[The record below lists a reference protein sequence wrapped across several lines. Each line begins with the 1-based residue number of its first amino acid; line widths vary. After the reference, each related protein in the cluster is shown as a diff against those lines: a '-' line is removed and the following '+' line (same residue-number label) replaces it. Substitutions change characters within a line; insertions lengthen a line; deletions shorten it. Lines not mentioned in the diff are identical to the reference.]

1 MHAASLKRLSPCRL
15 VCAALGQTARTCSH
29 GSRTRTSPASK
40 LGDECTEGSAL
51 MPATSGPHR
60 VALERGLRS
69 GFFRLRE
76 FKFRECMLRPCPA
89 TCHVAS
95 VFAAQDPNVSSVFPC
110 EIFMA
115 FATGLYL
122 EAGTPA
128 NLPSHA
134 GDVFLSL
141 SWSQGAMRST
151 SPGFRR
157 LPLRGTCSGL
167 QIGNLLLQECL
178 PVSRILYVGNK
189 MQRRSLLSR
198 GCSCHPCHT
207 CFLAQ
212 ALDSSETL
220 SA

>member
-69 GFFRLRE
+69 GFFRLCE

-110 EIFMA
+110 KISHGICHRPIPRSRYPPKSSITCRRCFSQPV
-115 FATGLYL
+115 L
-122 EAGTPA
+122 EPRCNAKYKPWLQAPAPAWNLLWASNWQPLVAGMSPA
-128 NLPSHA
+128 ISH
-134 GDVFLSL
+134 L
-141 SWSQGAMRST
+141 
-151 SPGFRR
+151 
-157 LPLRGTCSGL
+157 LRGEQDAATQPS
-167 QIGNLLLQECL
+167 
-178 PVSRILYVGNK
+178 
-189 MQRRSLLSR
+189 
-198 GCSCHPCHT
+198 
-207 CFLAQ
+207 F
-212 ALDSSETL
+212 
-220 SA
+220 